1 MVGDRDR
8 EAERI
13 LKALANLRRFSILQ
27 FLNTRKS
34 ASVGDIAER
43 IHLSFAAT
51 SRHLRVLANADL
63 VESEQV
69 NTTVN
74 YSLPKVRHAILR
86 YGYSANVLCAFLRT
100 LYICLFN

>member
-13 LKALANLRRFSILQ
+13 LKALANRRRFSILQ

-74 YSLPKVRHAILR
+74 YSLPKVRHAILDT
-86 YGYSANVLCAFLRT
+86 ALRV
-100 LYICLFN
+100 FR